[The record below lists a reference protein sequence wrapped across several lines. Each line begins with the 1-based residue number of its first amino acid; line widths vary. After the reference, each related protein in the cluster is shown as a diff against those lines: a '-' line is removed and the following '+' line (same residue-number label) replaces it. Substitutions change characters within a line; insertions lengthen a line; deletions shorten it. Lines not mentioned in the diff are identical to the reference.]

1 LLTHKPTKRRTRR
14 RRGIVAVLGALC
26 VAATLALS
34 PAGPASAYT
43 PVPCGQDATPASVCP
58 FPADPDNGYP
68 PGQPAYTYNDCLW
81 GYILNPNNVLT
92 NQTGV
97 DANNAYFTANFAMPP
112 HSNIILHG
120 QFPHAR
126 FYSFTTYGTV
136 NGTVGVATSWFFDYQ
151 INPDPGSQNPFQPGV
166 RRDVRDR
173 NFTLTISSEVKPDNP
188 PPNTLYAGAAGQTDR
203 VQHINVTMRFYLPDR
218 LYLPVS
224 PTSNVMG
231 GVAPPTHTIVLA
243 DGKTYAGNAMCKV
256 VHSVAGAPNG
266 ANFFSSGVPNALYAA
281 LRPLGPV
288 GHPATRVPEWQ
299 RYYNETRILKPL
311 FQHTRFA
318 FLIPFFYNET
328 PAVSFFPNPANT
340 YIVAPIDRRLGRAS
354 GGHKRVRDPFQ
365 DSHHPQDVSCQSRV
379 E

>member
-1 LLTHKPTKRRTRR
+1 
-14 RRGIVAVLGALC
+14 
-26 VAATLALS
+26 
-34 PAGPASAYT
+34 
-43 PVPCGQDATPASVCP
+43 VPCGQDATPASVCP

-136 NGTVGVATSWFFDYQ
+136 NATVGVATSWFVDYQ

-166 RRDVRDR
+166 RRNVRDR

-218 LYLPVS
+218 LYLRVS
-224 PTSNVMG
+224 PTSNVMD

-243 DGKTYAGNAMCKV
+243 DGKTYTGNAMCKV
-256 VHSVAGAPNG
+256 VHSVAGALTG
-266 ANFFSSGVPNALYAA
+266 LISSRRVSPTPSTLRCALSA
-281 LRPLGPV
+281 RWPP
-288 GHPATRVPEWQ
+288 GHA
-299 RYYNETRILKPL
+299 
-311 FQHTRFA
+311 
-318 FLIPFFYNET
+318 
-328 PAVSFFPNPANT
+328 
-340 YIVAPIDRRLGRAS
+340 RA
-354 GGHKRVRDPFQ
+354 
-365 DSHHPQDVSCQSRV
+365 
-379 E
+379 